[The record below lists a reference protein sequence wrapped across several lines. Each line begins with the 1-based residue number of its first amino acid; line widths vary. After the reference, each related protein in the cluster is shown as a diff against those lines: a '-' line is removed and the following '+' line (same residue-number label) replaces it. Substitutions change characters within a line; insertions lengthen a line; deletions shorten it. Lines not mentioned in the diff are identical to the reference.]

1 MAAQSYPQEVWD
13 RLKEVYEA
21 SPKLTWQQLVDQV
34 GEELGCDMPS
44 ASVVRRKAIA
54 EKWKKR
60 AKSLVKKSAQQL
72 NKEIKKMTSQMT
84 SQKNSQADDNN
95 DKSSTEKDVKNPS
108 FLPAS
113 VGQNAGNFDAD
124 DRVQTNKLT
133 SASIIK
139 KNRHRLAGLGQLAGD
154 TIDSVIHIRDEVLQI
169 DINGP
174 VTEEAE
180 QIISNLKFKMGLISQ
195 IVDLNVKQ
203 SITLAN
209 IARSEAMFWGFE
221 LEDLKDLSEVQARRS
236 AVVADSERKLL
247 EAKEKMR
254 QGKRAAFQR
263 KLEMIEAGESEEEED
278 DSLELTAK
286 PQ

>member
-34 GEELGCDMPS
+34 GEELGCVMPS

-113 VGQNAGNFDAD
+113 AGQNAGNFDAD

-139 KNRHRLAGLGQLAGD
+139 KNRHCLAGLGQLAGD

-169 DINGP
+169 DISGP

-180 QIISNLKFKMGLISQ
+180 QIINNLKFKMGLISQ

-236 AVVADSERKLL
+236 AVVADSEKKLL
-247 EAKEKMR
+247 EAKERMK

-263 KLEMIEAGESEEEED
+263 KLEMIEAGEPEED
-278 DSLELTAK
+278 DNDEITIIK
-286 PQ
+286 E

>member
-1 MAAQSYPQEVWD
+1 MAVQSYTQEVWD

-84 SQKNSQADDNN
+84 SQESSQDDDNH
-95 DKSSTEKDVKNPS
+95 DKSGTEKDVKNPS

-113 VGQNAGNFDAD
+113 AGQNAGNFDAD

-154 TIDSVIHIRDEVLQI
+154 TIDSVIHIRDEEI
-169 DINGP
+169 G
-174 VTEEAE
+174 
-180 QIISNLKFKMGLISQ
+180 
-195 IVDLNVKQ
+195 
-203 SITLAN
+203 
-209 IARSEAMFWGFE
+209 
-221 LEDLKDLSEVQARRS
+221 
-236 AVVADSERKLL
+236 
-247 EAKEKMR
+247 
-254 QGKRAAFQR
+254 RAHV
-263 KLEMIEAGESEEEED
+263 
-278 DSLELTAK
+278 
-286 PQ
+286 

>member
-13 RLKEVYEA
+13 RLKEVFES

-34 GEELGCDMPS
+34 GKELGCDMPS

-113 VGQNAGNFDAD
+113 AGQNAGNFDAD

-278 DSLELTAK
+278 EITVIK
-286 PQ
+286 E

>member
-1 MAAQSYPQEVWD
+1 
-13 RLKEVYEA
+13 
-21 SPKLTWQQLVDQV
+21 
-34 GEELGCDMPS
+34 MPS

-84 SQKNSQADDNN
+84 SQKNSQAYDNN

-113 VGQNAGNFDAD
+113 AGQNAGNFDSD

-139 KNRHRLAGLGQLAGD
+139 KNRHCLAGLGQLVGD

-169 DINGP
+169 DISGP

-180 QIISNLKFKMGLISQ
+180 QIINNLKFKMGLISQ

-221 LEDLKDLSEVQARRS
+221 LEDLKDLSEVQARHS
-236 AVVADSERKLL
+236 AVVADSEKKLL
-247 EAKEKMR
+247 EAKEKMK

-263 KLEMIEAGESEEEED
+263 KLEMIEAGEPEED
-278 DSLELTAK
+278 ENDEIAIIKEYRPLLK
-286 PQ
+286 K